1 MSICQ
6 GAFLGCHSSWGHE
19 ESELQQGCGGE
30 QGAAECVRWPGL
42 GWPEVGSGRLL
53 DLGPCS
59 GPTWQGPVA
68 VGRLPSESAVWGLC
82 RSLEAP
88 GAQSREPGEQLWPQP
103 GGQPGAPALT
113 GLSLWPAESPGP
125 FC

>member
-1 MSICQ
+1 MCE

-30 QGAAECVRWPGL
+30 QGAAECVWWPEL

-53 DLGPCS
+53 DPGPCS
-59 GPTWQGPVA
+59 GPMWQGPVA
-68 VGRLPSESAVWGLC
+68 VGPLPSESAGWGLC

-88 GAQSREPGEQLWPQP
+88 VPKAVSPGSSC
-103 GGQPGAPALT
+103 
-113 GLSLWPAESPGP
+113 GLSLVGSPAHPR
-125 FC
+125 